1 MKKLISIMLTAAMLS
16 GSAAMPF
23 TAIAADTSSAEVQ
36 NTGTKELHVEK
47 MEISRLQYIAE
58 EPTSVPVE
66 CYEVMTADEVFAELC
81 GGEYA
86 GAGSYDTGY
95 FMHTGSNTRILMDKN
110 GRLHKFEVIYPEVVV
125 RMKEG
130 VKLPIDKISNALA
143 DKGYKAPK
151 LANDGDIYRLFGSM
165 TYEQFNTLLEMLQKL
180 PDAVSVTGH
189 LAVYEDTAN
198 SISGGYSIRIGL
210 PYEMDKNNE
219 NYKELMKVASSVG
232 YKESDYESSALIGDF
247 QLFLCQDDAENR
259 TNPYKL
265 FKYLEDNGY
274 LYSTSITS
282 TELALINPTVYFC
295 NIPYTMDN
303 EPPADLGDDAFNQL
317 RDLNAD
323 TFKNGFRLYNTPV
336 RFVFSEYSNIDEA
349 FDSKYMNIC
358 YYVVEHTD
366 GWFSFYN
373 EELKE
378 YKSGR
383 STIRDGKEVKLPY
396 GEVDQ
401 RAYAVYLDSDIVKE
415 RISPDVVIKEKYF
428 LSGESNHMGTAVYFK
443 TSAGDYVYFTNY
455 DVGEVFMPVAE
466 FCKLQKAIREELSK
480 YPDDNGGGAVD
491 LTGVYDIS
499 PYRLSS
505 ETEEITDFTQGEKIM
520 TLDDVKV
527 IAKKKQNITWSDFEV
542 YKGEWNGTG
551 MYTHFGRFDLED
563 GYYLLVGGN
572 PPEKPE
578 IIRLYRNDA
587 SDFIDLR
594 YHNVDKFLS
603 DTFFNNLRNMTEEE
617 MKAYFAENDMTERRG
632 YRVWTAESAAKA
644 AENYHLSFLVDLPPE
659 FTDSKGNVIINEVV
673 GSNDV
678 SKMLSTD
685 GRFEEQFEV
694 FLRSLVGNTGS
705 LFNMGNSHFYYINE
719 DTDAVKYHKRYIKV
733 SANPISGS
741 RYTKEEAADM
751 FADALNLVQLSPK
764 FAGFE
769 YDSKIPLYGKDDK
782 GTLKGDSNNDGQV
795 DMSDVV
801 LIMQCLANPDKY
813 KLSEEGRANADTDG
827 DGVTVGDAQ
836 NIQKHLLGIIDYI
849 TDLDTIRKMINEYCE
864 DQYIN
869 ISVVPKDKMPE
880 QFADKYVFVR
890 KDGADTHSRSSL
902 DIYLIEHYVKT
913 DLIRNIP
920 YDPDDDSEL
929 NLIREKIYCYMLEN
943 NVRSIGIDRTNKEMD
958 AINKKVIITY
968 EWYTPEEEM
977 QKLRDFV
984 ENSGFDSDLVEFRW
998 SGLE

>member
-1 MKKLISIMLTAAMLS
+1 ML
-16 GSAAMPF
+16 
-23 TAIAADTSSAEVQ
+23 
-36 NTGTKELHVEK
+36 
-47 MEISRLQYIAE
+47 R
-58 EPTSVPVE
+58 
-66 CYEVMTADEVFAELC
+66 
-81 GGEYA
+81 
-86 GAGSYDTGY
+86 
-95 FMHTGSNTRILMDKN
+95 
-110 GRLHKFEVIYPEVVV
+110 
-125 RMKEG
+125 
-130 VKLPIDKISNALA
+130 
-143 DKGYKAPK
+143 
-151 LANDGDIYRLFGSM
+151 
-165 TYEQFNTLLEMLQKL
+165 KL

-189 LAVYEDTAN
+189 LALYEDTVNYA
-198 SISGGYSIRIGL
+198 SASDGIRISSPSGMGA
-210 PYEMDKNNE
+210 EGESN
-219 NYKELMKVASSVG
+219 KELIDLALSLGYKLGRSSKYAGASVG
-232 YKESDYESSALIGDF
+232 EYDIFLSKEDA
-247 QLFLCQDDAENR
+247 DDS
-259 TNPYKL
+259 TNSYKL

-274 LYSTSITS
+274 RYGASVTT
-282 TELALINPTVYFC
+282 TELALVTPTVYFC

-323 TFKNGFRLYNTPV
+323 TFKNVFRLYNTPV

-373 EELKE
+373 EELQE

-396 GEVDQ
+396 GEVEQ
-401 RAYAVYLDSDIVKE
+401 RAYEVYLDSDIVKE
-415 RISPDVVIKEKYF
+415 RISSDVVIKEKYF

-466 FCKLQKAIREELSK
+466 FCKLQKAIRDEIAK
-480 YPDDNGGGAVD
+480 YPDDNGGGAVEI
-491 LTGVYDIS
+491 TGVYDIS

-505 ETEEITDFTQGEKIM
+505 ETEEITDFTQGEKTM

-551 MYTHFGRFDLED
+551 MYTYFGRFDLEN

-603 DTFFNNLRNMTEEE
+603 DTFFSNLRNMTEEE

-869 ISVVPKDKMPE
+869 ISVVPKEKMPE

-913 DLIRNIP
+913 DLILNTP

-958 AINKKVIITY
+958 AINQKVIITY